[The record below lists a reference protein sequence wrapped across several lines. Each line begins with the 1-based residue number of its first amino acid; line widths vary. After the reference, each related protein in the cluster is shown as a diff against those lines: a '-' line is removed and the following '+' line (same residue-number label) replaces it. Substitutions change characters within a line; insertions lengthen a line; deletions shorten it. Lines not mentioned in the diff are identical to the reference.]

1 MILGAVL
8 DSSADQWQ
16 NQGYE
21 PSGIISMGDIL
32 ISLANC
38 WRLEHIARSKDSV
51 MHSAC
56 VARSSRT
63 SV

>member
-32 ISLANC
+32 ISLA
-38 WRLEHIARSKDSV
+38 IAGVWS
-51 MHSAC
+51 
-56 VARSSRT
+56 T
-63 SV
+63 